1 MPLRREAVSA
11 SLCDGQ
17 GQDALA
23 TNGMT
28 SKEVPMK
35 LRRSSNLLV
44 EPPSSATGD
53 IAFNLIV
60 FFLVCAS
67 VQPDSGRKQSIP
79 SSETV
84 EETTRQTKNVEVAL
98 TRTAVFIDGDVVP
111 TEELESRI
119 RARLR
124 GRSRPDEKV
133 VVVKSKPDVP
143 YRHWIDVTT
152 RIEDAGG
159 IITLQIEE
167 ERQIELPG

>member
-1 MPLRREAVSA
+1 MR
-11 SLCDGQ
+11 
-17 GQDALA
+17 
-23 TNGMT
+23 
-28 SKEVPMK
+28 
-35 LRRSSNLLV
+35 LRRSSKLLV

-84 EETTRQTKNVEVAL
+84 EETSQQTKNIEVAL
-98 TRTAVFIDGDVVP
+98 TRTAVFIDGNIVP
-111 TEELESRI
+111 SEELESRI
-119 RARLR
+119 RAGLR
-124 GRSRPDEKV
+124 GRSRPDERV

-143 YRHWIDVTT
+143 YKHWIDITT

-159 IITLQIEE
+159 IVTLQIEE
-167 ERQIELPG
+167 ARQVQVPG

>member
-1 MPLRREAVSA
+1 MR
-11 SLCDGQ
+11 
-17 GQDALA
+17 
-23 TNGMT
+23 
-28 SKEVPMK
+28 
-35 LRRSSNLLV
+35 LRRSSKLLV

-84 EETTRQTKNVEVAL
+84 EQASQETRNIEVLL
-98 TRTAVFIDGDVVP
+98 TRTAVFIDGDIVRSG
-111 TEELESRI
+111 ELESRI

-124 GRSRPDEKV
+124 GRSRPEERV

-143 YRHWIDVTT
+143 YKHWIDATT

-167 ERQIELPG
+167 EREVQVPG

>member
-1 MPLRREAVSA
+1 MR
-11 SLCDGQ
+11 
-17 GQDALA
+17 
-23 TNGMT
+23 
-28 SKEVPMK
+28 
-35 LRRSSNLLV
+35 LRRSSKLLV

-84 EETTRQTKNVEVAL
+84 EETSQQTKNIEVAL
-98 TRTAVFIDGDVVP
+98 TRTAVFIDGNVVP
-111 TEELESRI
+111 SEELESRI
-119 RARLR
+119 RAGLR

-133 VVVKSKPDVP
+133 VVVKSKPDVS
-143 YRHWIDVTT
+143 YKHWIDITT

-167 ERQIELPG
+167 ERQVQVPG